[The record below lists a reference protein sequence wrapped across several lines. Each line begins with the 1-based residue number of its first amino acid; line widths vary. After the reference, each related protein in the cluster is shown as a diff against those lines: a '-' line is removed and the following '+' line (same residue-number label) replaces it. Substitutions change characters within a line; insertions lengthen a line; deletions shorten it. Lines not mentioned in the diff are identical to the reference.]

1 MSTYFIIPTKF
12 TAVDKFTGVMGRMGN
27 AVQSFAAKAEI
38 GLARADRLF
47 RKLTPSIS
55 DAAKQLIAFSAASA
69 IALTAGFGVKSIM
82 DYETAIASLQAVT
95 GSTNVQMVGFKR
107 EIEDLAKKS
116 KQSAID
122 VAASFETIGSN
133 MSQYLSDPRGLRLI
147 AEAGITL
154 AKAGRTELQPTLQ
167 SLTSIMNQFQLKAE
181 SANDVINRLTAGEI
195 VGSVRTAQISE
206 HLQEF
211 GASAFNA
218 NVTLSESVALVEAL
232 GKQLKSDKIG
242 VGARNIIS
250 ILDAAKGL
258 DKKAVKDLKSAGVN
272 TTLLMD
278 RTQSLGA
285 RLKELSKIKG
295 DAVKMVS
302 VFGRENLTA
311 GQIILNNLDTYD
323 KWHQQI
329 LVTNKAQEQAEI
341 NSRTLATKIQ
351 ELKNSFVNTLVA
363 TDKLN
368 PTMEH
373 LKSILGFVA
382 RNMDTIVSWG
392 AKILLFFAAWKA
404 ALIVG
409 SVVMGAYNI
418 ALGVTGALTG
428 VASIA
433 IGKSAIALGA
443 YKTVLAIVTAA
454 QWLWNAAMIANP
466 IGLIILGIAALIGYI
481 ALVINKWNE
490 WGAALALFSGPLGLI
505 ISLIQSFRRN
515 WDGIISS
522 FKSGDILGG
531 IIKIG
536 AAIIDAILMPL
547 QQVFQL
553 ISKFTG
559 FDWAS
564 SAAAGIGQLRN
575 NLGVNTTTDES
586 GNPIKNNKPVVNPKV
601 TQNEGLSSVFKEM
614 SMQNATLNIKGAP
627 PGSTVDP
634 GKGSLKIQM
643 SSTMG
648 GF

>member
-1 MSTYFIIPTKF
+1 MSAYFVIPTKF

-55 DAAKQLIAFSAASA
+55 DAAKQLISFSLAASL
-69 IALTAGFGVKSIM
+69 ALGASFGIKSIL

-95 GSTNVQMVGFKR
+95 GSTSSQMVGFKK
-107 EIEDLAKKS
+107 EIEDLARTSRK
-116 KQSAID
+116 SAID

-133 MSQYLSDPRGLRLI
+133 MSQYLNDPKGLRQI

-154 AKAGRTELQPTLQ
+154 AKASRTELQPTLE
-167 SLTSIMNQFQLKAE
+167 SLTSIMNQFKIKAE
-181 SANDVINRLTAGEI
+181 AANDTIQRLTAGEI
-195 VGSVRTAQISE
+195 VGRVRTAQISE
-206 HLQEF
+206 YLQEF

-218 NVTLSESVALVEAL
+218 NINISESVALIEAL
-232 GKQLKSDKIG
+232 GTQLKSDKIG

-250 ILDAAKGL
+250 IMDAAKGL

-311 GQIILNNLDTYD
+311 GQVILNNLDTYD

-329 LVTNKAQEQAEI
+329 LITNKAQEQAAI
-341 NSRTLATKIQ
+341 NSNTVANALA
-351 ELKNSFVNTLVA
+351 ELKNSFVNTLVSSE
-363 TDKLN
+363 KLN

-433 IGKSAIALGA
+433 IGKSTIALGA

-454 QWLWNAAMIANP
+454 QWLWNAAMTMNP
-466 IGLIILGIAALIGYI
+466 IGLIIVGIAALIGYVTLI
-481 ALVINKWNE
+481 INKWNE
-490 WGAALALFSGPLGLI
+490 WGAALALFSGPLGII

-515 WDGIISS
+515 WDSIVSS
-522 FKSGDILGG
+522 FRSGDILGG
-531 IIKIG
+531 IVKIG
-536 AAIIDAILMPL
+536 GAVVDAILMPL

-553 ISKFTG
+553 IAKFTG

-564 SAAAGIGQLRN
+564 SAASGIAQFRS

-586 GNPIKNNKPVVNPKV
+586 GQPLENKPVVNPKV
-601 TQNEGLSSVFKEM
+601 AQNEALSKTIETTN
-614 SMQNATLNIKGAP
+614 QNATLDIFGAP
-627 PGSTVDP
+627 QGSKLTP
-634 GKGSLKIQM
+634 GKGPLKINM
-643 SSTMG
+643 TTTMG